1 MRPFLNETKER
12 MKILYLSDVYFP
24 RVNGVSTSIRT
35 FVAQLQQMG
44 HEVHL
49 LAPDYQAEGATPA
62 TDEYWINRI
71 PARRIFSI
79 LKTGLCVTGRR

>member
-1 MRPFLNETKER
+1 MAAVSNKAKAP

-49 LAPDYQAEGATPA
+49 LQLRPIRTNTGSTVSLHAAST
-62 TDEYWINRI
+62 
-71 PARRIFSI
+71 SI
-79 LKTGLCVTGRR
+79 LKIA